1 MHNSNTRGSVIGTT
15 RVNYIKQKAKSFIHI
30 KNLTES
36 NYNQYHYK
44 NHSTKKK
51 QANRFQQSST
61 THKNKLKIK
70 AVTQT
75 IITKC
80 FTTSTKTFKTITNLS
95 TDKTAESKGGEMA
108 VVHTILIQMAYIDL
122 NRSVVLSGNQP
133 VGGWAA
139 FIIPLI
145 SQNPITKHSPKTNI
159 KTK

>member
-1 MHNSNTRGSVIGTT
+1 MHNSNTRGSVIRTM

-44 NHSTKKK
+44 NHSTKQK

-80 FTTSTKTFKTITNLS
+80 FTTSTKTFKAITNLS